1 MVWEGGLIILDDIYG
16 QPLKSSLQKV
26 EPFVETN
33 VICQVSL
40 KVDVTDIYL
49 NGHAMNIYLL
59 GSKSPF
65 LLFMFTK
72 EASSLKVSFPNC
84 TGV

>member
-1 MVWEGGLIILDDIYG
+1 MDDIYG

-49 NGHAMNIYLL
+49 NRHAMNIYLL
-59 GSKSPF
+59 GSRSPF

-72 EASSLKVSFPNC
+72 EASSLKVNFPNC
-84 TGV
+84 TSVKDPIEF

>member
-1 MVWEGGLIILDDIYG
+1 MYDIYG

-26 EPFVETN
+26 ESFVETN
-33 VICQVSL
+33 VICQVTL

-59 GSKSPF
+59 GSKSLF

-84 TGV
+84 TQSNFE

>member
-1 MVWEGGLIILDDIYG
+1 MGGRTHNLGRYLWTA
-16 QPLKSSLQKV
+16 PKSSLQKV

-84 TGV
+84 TGA